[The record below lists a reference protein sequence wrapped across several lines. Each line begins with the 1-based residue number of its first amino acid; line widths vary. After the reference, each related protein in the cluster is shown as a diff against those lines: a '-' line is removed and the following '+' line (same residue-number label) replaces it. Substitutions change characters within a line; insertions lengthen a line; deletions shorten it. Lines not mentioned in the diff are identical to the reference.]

1 MTGLNNSKKS
11 WVRVLFGSFGKLGK
25 LFDLNNCVHS
35 SSLCL
40 DICSVCSQNTAVPTS
55 TSTHLN
61 MDNGLIG
68 KSLPVV

>member
-1 MTGLNNSKKS
+1 MTGLNNSKSKLGTRS
-11 WVRVLFGSFGKLGK
+11 IGSFGKLGK
-25 LFDLNNCVHS
+25 LFDLNNCMHS

-40 DICSVCSQNTAVPTS
+40 HICSICSQNTAVPTS